1 MAARDSIRKFLHAS
15 GGLEAD
21 AKSYNPPLLPY
32 ERTLIEALGC
42 SEEEYKKFVRYAAS
56 KSFVRPAEYA
66 SVPDIQ
72 NTGEPVTTAL
82 IVSLALGLLSSAASI
97 LLAPKPPNLG
107 KQRRVSAENLP
118 DQVGPSRFNATTSFD
133 SVASLAEYGDA
144 VPIPFGKTDTGEDG
158 QITGGLVLAPSLV
171 WSRLFSFGTY
181 QIYKAIY
188 VAGQYGISLP
198 NVRGAWLGTNSINT
212 LGNRDYALYWRSRE
226 GSNRVT
232 RANLF
237 AGTDGAPGTG
247 NPDVNDDPFLCPT
260 ANGEFDQGFSMA
272 YTPSNN
278 AQFGAFSPI
287 HNGTAFRYNW
297 EILSAP
303 FETFQNNDRARETY
317 RIQRRR
323 MCGRDAEIINRG
335 MPGVGRGYGRQ
346 MGLIAHNGT
355 TYENK
360 TRVSVAVGDTVL
372 FRINDGNNVIKDLEK
387 EDNFDKAGLT
397 LDDLI
402 SSANAWRERADSLL
416 VVGSRWIIGATVW
429 VLVERPGQA
438 YIPGNGSMNFK
449 LECVSILG
457 TAEIGIAGT
466 RASIEP
472 LAGYEGETFNQNK
485 HCGAAFFNICSYQN
499 ATVRNIRQADV
510 TEIGLKSRVFNQARG
525 LASSAIKV
533 TF

>member
-1 MAARDSIRKFLHAS
+1 M
-15 GGLEAD
+15 
-21 AKSYNPPLLPY
+21 
-32 ERTLIEALGC
+32 
-42 SEEEYKKFVRYAAS
+42 
-56 KSFVRPAEYA
+56 
-66 SVPDIQ
+66 
-72 NTGEPVTTAL
+72 
-82 IVSLALGLLSSAASI
+82 
-97 LLAPKPPNLG
+97 
-107 KQRRVSAENLP
+107 
-118 DQVGPSRFNATTSFD
+118 
-133 SVASLAEYGDA
+133 
-144 VPIPFGKTDTGEDG
+144 PIPFGKTDTGEDG

-181 QIYKAIY
+181 QVYKAIY

-198 NVRGAWLGTNSINT
+198 NVRGTWLGTNSINT

-372 FRINDGNNVIKDLEK
+372 FRINDNNDVIKNLEQ
-387 EDNFDKAGLT
+387 EDNFDQAGLT

-402 SSANAWRERADSLL
+402 SSANAWRERADGLL

-429 VLVERPGQA
+429 VLVERPGQV
-438 YIPGNGSMNFK
+438 YIPGNGSMDFR
-449 LECVSILG
+449 LECVSVLG
-457 TAEIGIAGT
+457 TPEIGIAGT
-466 RASIEP
+466 RASTEP

-510 TEIGLKSRVFNQARG
+510 TEIGLRSQVFNKASGLCNFNVVPTPAKLFEKDQDNVRFNTPRMDKFFKRTSCFSIWVRPVNDYDPVTGDEPTTNPWSRLPQLFCVTGNAPVDQYNFIRLRPLVQGRYEYRFVPRTGSDIAIYSDRARTVWQLNAQTG
-525 LASSAIKV
+525 SYIGETFNSAYGQFSDICREHNPDFGNHCK
-533 TF
+533 